1 MNTPKKENKTIGIL
15 GGMGPLATV
24 DLFRKIVDLCDCKTD
39 QEHPRVL
46 IDSNTNAPDRSPAIL
61 RGGPSPLSDMVRSA
75 LTLER
80 GGADVL
86 IMGCNTAHY
95 YYDEIVP
102 YVRIPFLNM
111 IEETAKVAKEKGY
124 ETVALMCTDGT
135 TRSGVYHKEF
145 EKYGIRILTLNERD
159 QEITLD
165 MIHEGVKAGLKT
177 WDTAEV
183 ERIVRDFAA
192 AGAQAVILGC
202 TELPVAFSQYE
213 VDSCLPVID
222 PTEII
227 ARSAIRFVG
236 VKVRGE

>member
-1 MNTPKKENKTIGIL
+1 MNTPKKENKTIGII

-24 DLFRKIVDLCDCKTD
+24 DLFAKIVNLCDCKTD
-39 QEHPRVL
+39 LEHPRVL
-46 IDSNTNAPDRSPAIL
+46 IDSNANGPDRSPAIL

-86 IMGCNTAHY
+86 VMACNTAHY
-95 YYDEIVP
+95 FYNDIIP

-111 IEETAKVAKEKGY
+111 LEETAKYIHEKGY
-124 ETVALMCTDGT
+124 TTVALMCTDGT
-135 TRSGVYHKEF
+135 TKSGVYHREL
-145 EKYGIRILTLNERD
+145 EKFNINVLTLNEKD
-159 QEITLD
+159 QEITLQ
-165 MIHEGVKAGLKT
+165 MIHDGVKAGSKT
-177 WDTAEV
+177 WDTV
-183 ERIVRDFAA
+183 EITRIIADFAA
-192 AGAQAVILGC
+192 AGAQAVIMGC

-213 VDSCLPVID
+213 IDSCLPTID

>member
-24 DLFRKIVDLCDCKTD
+24 DMFMKLVNLCDCQTD

-86 IMGCNTAHY
+86 IMACNTAHY
-95 YYDEIVP
+95 FYDDIVP

-111 IEETAKVAKEKGY
+111 IEETAKAVQEKGY
-124 ETVALMCTDGT
+124 TTVALMGTDGT
-135 TRSGVYHKEF
+135 AKSGIYQRQF
-145 EKYGIRILTLNERD
+145 EKLGIRVLTLNERD

-165 MIHEGVKAGLKT
+165 MIHKAVKAGLKT
-177 WDTAEV
+177 WDTTEIT
-183 ERIVRDFAA
+183 RIVADFAA
-192 AGAQAVILGC
+192 AGAQAVIMGC
-202 TELPVAFSQYE
+202 TELPVAFSQYNIE
-213 VDSCLPVID
+213 SCLPTID
-222 PTEII
+222 PTEIV